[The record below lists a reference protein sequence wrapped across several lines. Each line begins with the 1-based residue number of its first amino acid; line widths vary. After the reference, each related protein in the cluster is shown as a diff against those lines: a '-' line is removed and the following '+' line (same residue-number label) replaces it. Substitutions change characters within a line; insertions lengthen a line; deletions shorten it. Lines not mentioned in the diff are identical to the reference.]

1 LTNLGVVV
9 TFVSVST
16 LSRGVLTVVTGA
28 TMNDTLSE
36 RSRQILE
43 AIIEDYIRTAEP
55 VGSRTV
61 TRRHDL
67 ALSPAT
73 VRNVMSDLEELG
85 FLSSPH
91 TSAGRVPTDK
101 AFRFY
106 VDSLL
111 RVGTVDQEQ
120 QEEIRRHYRVQGRDV
135 GEILNETS
143 KVLSSISHYIGIVI
157 APRFAA
163 NVFRQIEFVKLC
175 GKRILAILVSES
187 GIVQNR
193 IIESEDDPAAEDL
206 VRMSNYLNS
215 LLKGLTISE
224 VKRRIVGEMESEK
237 VRYDQLLSRALKL
250 SEQTLD
256 DSTADVFIE
265 GQVNILEQPEFAD
278 VEKMK
283 EIFRAFEE
291 KSQLITLLDRCM
303 DAERVNIF
311 IGAENF
317 LSRMN
322 QLSVVTAPYASGPNT
337 IGVLGVI
344 GPTRMGYDRVIPI
357 VDYTARILSQI
368 LGRE

>member
-1 LTNLGVVV
+1 M
-9 TFVSVST
+9 S
-16 LSRGVLTVVTGA
+16 
-28 TMNDTLSE
+28 DILSE

-43 AIIEDYIRTAEP
+43 AVIDDYIRTAEP

-61 TRRHDL
+61 TRRHGL

-73 VRNVMSDLEELG
+73 VRNVMSDLEEMG

-111 RVGTVDQEQ
+111 QIRAITENQ
-120 QEEIRRHYRVQGRDV
+120 QEEIRRQYQVPGRNV
-135 GEILNETS
+135 GEILKDTS
-143 KVLSSISHYIGIVI
+143 KILSSISNYVGIVV

-175 GKRILAILVSES
+175 GKRILVILVSES

-193 IIESEDDPAAEDL
+193 VIEAEEDFSTEDL
-206 VRMSNYLNS
+206 VRMTNYLND
-215 LLKGLTISE
+215 LLHGLTISE
-224 VKRRIVGEMESEK
+224 VKARIVREMEDEK
-237 VRYDQLLSRALKL
+237 VRYDKLLTRALKL
-250 SEQTLD
+250 SEVTLEE
-256 DSTADVFIE
+256 SAADVFIE

-278 VEKMK
+278 VERMK
-283 EIFRAFEE
+283 EIFHTFEE
-291 KSQLITLLDRCM
+291 KSQLINLLDCCM
-303 DAERVNIF
+303 KADRVNIF

-322 QLSVVTAPYASGPNT
+322 QMSVITASYASGPNT
-337 IGVLGVI
+337 LGVLGVI

-357 VDYTARILSQI
+357 VDYTARMLSEL

>member
-1 LTNLGVVV
+1 M
-9 TFVSVST
+9 S
-16 LSRGVLTVVTGA
+16 
-28 TMNDTLSE
+28 DTLTE
-36 RSRQILE
+36 RNRQILE
-43 AIIEDYIRTAEP
+43 AIIEDYIKTAEP
-55 VGSRTV
+55 VGSRSV
-61 TRRHDL
+61 TRRHGL

-85 FLSSPH
+85 FLTSPH

-111 RVGTVDQEQ
+111 QVRSIDEGQR
-120 QEEIRRHYRVQGRDV
+120 EEIRRQYRAHGSDV
-135 GEILNETS
+135 ADILKETS
-143 KVLSSISHYIGIVI
+143 RILSSISHYMGIVV

-163 NVFRQIEFVKLC
+163 NVFRQIEFVKLS
-175 GKRILAILVSES
+175 GRKILAILVSES
-187 GIVQNR
+187 GLVQNR
-193 IIESEDDPAAEDL
+193 IIEVDTDLASEEL

-215 LLKGLTISE
+215 LLKGLTIAE
-224 VKRRIVGEMESEK
+224 VKRRILREMENEK
-237 VRYDQLLSRALKL
+237 VRYDALLSRALKL

-256 DSTADVFIE
+256 DSIADVFIE
-265 GQVNILEQPEFAD
+265 GQINILEQPEFAD

-283 EIFRAFEE
+283 DIFRAFEE
-291 KSQLITLLDRCM
+291 KSQLITLLDQCM
-303 DAERVNIF
+303 EAERVNIF

-322 QLSVVTAPYASGPNT
+322 RLSVVTAPYASGPNT

-357 VDYTARILSQI
+357 VDYTARILSDL
-368 LGRE
+368 LGR

>member
-1 LTNLGVVV
+1 
-9 TFVSVST
+9 
-16 LSRGVLTVVTGA
+16 
-28 TMNDTLSE
+28 MNDTLSE

-43 AIIEDYIRTAEP
+43 AIIDDYIRTAEP
-55 VGSRTV
+55 VGSRSV
-61 TRRHDL
+61 TRRHGL
-67 ALSPAT
+67 TLSPAT
-73 VRNVMSDLEELG
+73 VRNVMSDLEEMG
-85 FLSSPH
+85 FLASPH

-111 RVGTVDQEQ
+111 QVRAIDRDQQ
-120 QEEIRRHYRVQGRDV
+120 DEIRNRYRGRSRDV
-135 GEILNETS
+135 GEILKDTS
-143 KVLSSISHYIGIVI
+143 RILSSISHYIGIVI

-163 NVFRQIEFVKLC
+163 DVFRQIEFMQLC
-175 GKRILAILVSES
+175 DRRILAILVSES
-187 GIVQNR
+187 GVVQNR
-193 IIESEDDPAAEDL
+193 IIESDEKLDSEDL
-206 VRMSNYLNS
+206 VRMSNYLNN

-224 VKRRIVGEMESEK
+224 VKKRIVREMEDEK
-237 VRYDQLLSRALKL
+237 VRYDALLSRALKL

-256 DSTADVFIE
+256 DSSAEVFIE

-283 EIFRAFEE
+283 DIFRAFEE
-291 KSQLITLLDRCM
+291 KSQLLALLDRCM

-311 IGAENF
+311 IGTENF

-322 QLSVVTAPYASGPNT
+322 RMSVVTAPYASGPNT
-337 IGVLGVI
+337 LGILGVI

-357 VDYTARILSQI
+357 VDYTARILTEL

>member
-1 LTNLGVVV
+1 MTNRGVVV
-9 TFVSVST
+9 TFDSVST
-16 LSRGVLTVVTGA
+16 LSHGVLTFVTGQE
-28 TMNDTLSE
+28 MNDNLSE

-43 AIIEDYIRTAEP
+43 AIIDDYIRTAEP
-55 VGSRTV
+55 VGSRSV
-61 TRRHDL
+61 ARRHGL

-73 VRNVMSDLEELG
+73 VRNVMSDLEEMG

-111 RVGTVDQEQ
+111 QVGAIDQSQ
-120 QEEIRRHYRVQGRDV
+120 QEEIRRHYRRNGRDV
-135 GEILNETS
+135 GEILKETS
-143 KVLSSISHYIGIVI
+143 RVLSSISHYIGIVI
-157 APRFAA
+157 TPRFTADI
-163 NVFRQIEFVKLC
+163 FRQIEFVKLC
-175 GKRILAILVSES
+175 GRRILVILVSES

-193 IIESEDDPAAEDL
+193 IIESDADLDAEDL

-224 VKRRIVGEMESEK
+224 VKRRIVREMENEK
-237 VRYDQLLSRALKL
+237 VLYDALLGRALRL
-250 SEQTLD
+250 SEQSLE
-256 DSTADVFIE
+256 DSSADVFIE

-291 KSQLITLLDRCM
+291 KSQLISLLDRCM
-303 DAERVNIF
+303 NTDRVSIF

-322 QLSVVTAPYASGPNT
+322 RMSVVTAPYASGPNT

-357 VDYTARILSQI
+357 VDYTARILSEI
-368 LGRE
+368 LES

>member
-1 LTNLGVVV
+1 
-9 TFVSVST
+9 
-16 LSRGVLTVVTGA
+16 
-28 TMNDTLSE
+28 MNEKLSE

-43 AIIEDYIRTAEP
+43 AIIDDYIRTAEP
-55 VGSRTV
+55 VGSRSV
-61 TRRHDL
+61 TRRHGL
-67 ALSPAT
+67 SLSPAT
-73 VRNVMSDLEELG
+73 VRNVMSDLEEMG

-111 RVGTVDQEQ
+111 QVGTIHQDQ
-120 QEEIRRHYRVQGRDV
+120 QEEIRRHYRGHGRDV
-135 GEILNETS
+135 GEILKETS
-143 KVLSSISHYIGIVI
+143 RVLSSISHYIGIVI

-175 GKRILAILVSES
+175 GRRILAILVSES

-193 IIESEDDPAAEDL
+193 IVESDEDLDAEDL
-206 VRMSNYLNS
+206 VRMSNYLNG

-224 VKRRIVGEMESEK
+224 VKRRIVGEMENEK
-237 VRYDQLLSRALKL
+237 VRYDSLLSRALKL

-265 GQVNILEQPEFAD
+265 GQINILEQPEFSD

-283 EIFRAFEE
+283 DIFRAFEE

-357 VDYTARILSQI
+357 VDYTARILSEL

>member
-1 LTNLGVVV
+1 
-9 TFVSVST
+9 
-16 LSRGVLTVVTGA
+16 
-28 TMNDTLSE
+28 MNEKLSE

-43 AIIEDYIRTAEP
+43 AIIDDYIRTAEP

-61 TRRHDL
+61 TRRHGL
-67 ALSPAT
+67 SLSPAT
-73 VRNVMSDLEELG
+73 VRNVMSDLEEMG

-111 RVGTVDQEQ
+111 QIGTIHQDQ
-120 QEEIRRHYRVQGRDV
+120 QEEIRRHYQGHGRDV
-135 GEILNETS
+135 GEILKETS

-193 IIESEDDPAAEDL
+193 IVESDEDLASEDL
-206 VRMSNYLNS
+206 VRMSNYLNG
-215 LLKGLTISE
+215 LLKGLAISE
-224 VKRRIVGEMESEK
+224 VKRRIVGEMENEK
-237 VRYDQLLSRALKL
+237 VRYDSLLSRALKL

-265 GQVNILEQPEFAD
+265 GQINIFEQPEFAD

-283 EIFRAFEE
+283 DIFRAFEE

-357 VDYTARILSQI
+357 VDYTARILSEL

>member
-1 LTNLGVVV
+1 
-9 TFVSVST
+9 
-16 LSRGVLTVVTGA
+16 
-28 TMNDTLSE
+28 MNDTLSE

-43 AIIEDYIRTAEP
+43 AIIDDYIRTAEP

-61 TRRHDL
+61 TRHHGL
-67 ALSPAT
+67 SLSPAT
-73 VRNVMSDLEELG
+73 VRNVMSDLEEMG
-85 FLSSPH
+85 FLASPH

-111 RVGTVDQEQ
+111 QVRAIDQDQ
-120 QEEIRRHYRVQGRDV
+120 QDEIRSRYRGRSRDV
-135 GEILNETS
+135 GEILKDTS
-143 KVLSSISHYIGIVI
+143 RILSSISHYIGIVI

-163 NVFRQIEFVKLC
+163 DAFRQIEFVQLC
-175 GKRILAILVSES
+175 DRRILAILVSES
-187 GIVQNR
+187 GVVQNR
-193 IIESEDDPAAEDL
+193 IIESEEKLNSEDL
-206 VRMSNYLNS
+206 VRMSNYLNN
-215 LLKGLTISE
+215 LLKGLAISE
-224 VKRRIVGEMESEK
+224 VKKRLVKEMEDEK
-237 VRYDQLLSRALKL
+237 VRYDVLLSRALML

-256 DSTADVFIE
+256 DSSAEVFIE

-283 EIFRAFEE
+283 DIFRAFEE

-317 LSRMN
+317 LSRMSRM
-322 QLSVVTAPYASGPNT
+322 SVITAPYASGPNT
-337 IGVLGVI
+337 LGILGVI
-344 GPTRMGYDRVIPI
+344 GPTRMGYDKVIPI
-357 VDYTARILSQI
+357 VDYTARILSEL

>member
-1 LTNLGVVV
+1 
-9 TFVSVST
+9 
-16 LSRGVLTVVTGA
+16 
-28 TMNDTLSE
+28 MNDILSE

-43 AIIEDYIRTAEP
+43 AVIDDYIRTAEP

-61 TRRHDL
+61 TRRHGL

-73 VRNVMSDLEELG
+73 VRNVMSDLEEMG

-111 RVGTVDQEQ
+111 QIRAITEIQ
-120 QEEIRRHYRVQGRDV
+120 QEEIRRQYQVPGRDV
-135 GEILNETS
+135 GEILKETS
-143 KVLSSISHYIGIVI
+143 RILSSISNYIGIVV

-175 GKRILAILVSES
+175 GKRILVILVSES

-193 IIESEDDPAAEDL
+193 VIEAEEDLSAEDL
-206 VRMSNYLNS
+206 VRMTNYLNN
-215 LLKGLTISE
+215 LLQGLTISE
-224 VKRRIVGEMESEK
+224 VKARIVREMEDEK
-237 VRYDQLLSRALKL
+237 VRYDKLLTRALKL
-250 SEQTLD
+250 SEVTLEE
-256 DSTADVFIE
+256 SAADVFIE

-278 VEKMK
+278 VERMK
-283 EIFRAFEE
+283 EIFHTFEE
-291 KSQLITLLDRCM
+291 KSQLINLLDCCM
-303 DAERVNIF
+303 KADRVNIF
-311 IGAENF
+311 IGSENF

-322 QLSVVTAPYASGPNT
+322 QMSVITASYASGPNT
-337 IGVLGVI
+337 LGVLGVI

-357 VDYTARILSQI
+357 VDYTARMLSEL